1 MIEFDS
7 ELESFVQHE
16 VESGHYSS
24 REALRSHAVRL
35 LQRDRDEAVS
45 GILIGLED
53 AEAAR
58 MQPLGEAIADIR
70 GGGYERFGRFVS

>member
-7 ELESFVQHE
+7 ELELFVQQE

-24 REALRSHAVRL
+24 REALLSHAVRL
-35 LQRDRDEAVS
+35 LQRDRDEAVT
-45 GILIGLED
+45 GILLGLED

-58 MQPLGEAIADIR
+58 LQPLSEAIADIR
-70 GGGYERFGRFVS
+70 GLGHGRMSSGK